1 MMKID
6 IDTTVL
12 YRYII
17 VKIIKVSIN
26 KVHKDIYTNHCYE
39 RIIKNTN
46 NIDVEK
52 TGFWEGEILKK

>member
-1 MMKID
+1 MTMKIYIQLYCID
-6 IDTTVL
+6 ILT
-12 YRYII
+12 
-17 VKIIKVSIN
+17 KIIKVSIN